1 MGIVVF
7 SLMPAGRDNVLHR
20 MHQVAVGD
28 HGMVRRPIELFRT
41 VVLGGAPLMLRGV
54 LQKFRSFQMMINALL

>member
-7 SLMPAGRDNVLHR
+7 SLMPARSHYMLHR

-28 HGMVRRPIELFRT
+28 HGMVSRPVELFRT
-41 VVLGGAPLMLRGV
+41 VVLGGASLMFRGV
-54 LQKFRSFQMMINALL
+54 FQKFRSFQMMINALL